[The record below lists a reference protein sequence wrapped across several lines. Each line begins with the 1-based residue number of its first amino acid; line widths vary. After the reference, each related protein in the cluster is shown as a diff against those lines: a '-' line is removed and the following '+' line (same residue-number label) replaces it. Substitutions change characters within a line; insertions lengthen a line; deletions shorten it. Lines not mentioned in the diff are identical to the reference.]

1 MTRKNENTTG
11 LDNFFVGIVCVAA
24 LVFFGALGAYV
35 WRFAPGS
42 GGVSVVAGDWAE
54 FGEYLGGTLGAFF
67 GFLAFIG
74 VVINIV
80 LQRRALDDV
89 RDRAAQDDRE
99 NRDRL
104 FLKEYRKGYDTAFS
118 ILTSSLGNQ
127 PDMRIK
133 WVAAARVIE
142 VARRLSQRIESS
154 AYQEMVLLDLPIQSE
169 RFNKFLECPATFYY
183 GIDINELN
191 NIPAA
196 EHIELAAKL
205 STKRRDG
212 SPCLRTIPEEA
223 IFSVWNAIQYPQAYT
238 DVLGQK
244 YNDNQR
250 TFLPPGLREFI
261 DHTRQWHSVA
271 GNLVAHDS
279 TNAVRGPTD
288 AGSQHPRV

>member
-1 MTRKNENTTG
+1 MNKNEKSTG
-11 LDNFFVGIVCVAA
+11 IDNFFVGIVCVAA
-24 LVFFGALGAYV
+24 IVFFGALGAYV
-35 WRFAPGS
+35 WRFSPGS
-42 GGVSVVAGDWAE
+42 GGVSPAAGDWAE

-89 RDRAAQDDRE
+89 RDRAAQEDLE
-99 NRDRL
+99 KRDRL
-104 FLKEYRKGYDTAFS
+104 FLEEYRKGYDTAFS

-127 PDMRIK
+127 PDMRMK

-191 NIPAA
+191 NVPPAD
-196 EHIELAAKL
+196 HIELAAKL
-205 STKRRDG
+205 STKRKDG

-223 IFSVWNAIQYPQAYT
+223 IFSVWNAIQYPKAYT
-238 DVLGQK
+238 DVLGPK
-244 YNDNQR
+244 YNDHQR
-250 TFLPPGLREFI
+250 TFLPAGLREFI
-261 DHTRQWHSVA
+261 DHTRQWHSAA
-271 GNLVAHDS
+271 GHLISGDS
-279 TNAVRGPTD
+279 TIAARAHTD
-288 AGSQHPRV
+288 PGSEHPRI